1 MSLQQYVRQVKPRNE
16 SYIPPVEK
24 VQNFLYEE
32 REMNPKEFAK
42 YGGKRARTLLK
53 AIEDGTPLETDKGE
67 FSLTWIDDSDKQK
80 FATAIGGEASDYG
93 SSLKSGSRF
102 KKVFKNEKGDEFTI
116 KQLVKTAMFGGRGG
130 SGEPSGADWEDIIT
144 HHYNKLIDK
153 PGHDSN
159 ATQAVEEK
167 WDDFDDIGLK
177 IAENFKKS
185 IGATGGMVQ
194 YGAGKSKSN
203 LSDFW
208 QNPAEGISGGTDG
221 TPKTDMYNKD
231 FQISLKKAGGSQLAS
246 GSKGETMATFYA
258 ALQHF
263 SLSSEGDQVMNK
275 IMNAIENNFIKLT
288 TTKTKDELTAISKD
302 KRKQKGLSN
311 KDQIALEKYVTTQE
325 FHKKFNKEMMPE
337 LNNIPKAKGFKEW
350 FVFEAMS
357 GYSKFKEPLAVS
369 SVCME
374 FSADNG
380 KVTKFIEVTPGGKA
394 AGLSGKPTISG
405 GITKISGKVK
415 FYAAWKSGGG
425 NPYSVLRVSGDGKDF
440 EYDDTTL
447 IGCVR
452 KTIYEDKISQAF
464 LTEETEQLD
473 EFKFISRTFDRLKNM
488 GKDAILWAKNLIT
501 KIMKAIKD
509 ALNKIKQMGEKMF
522 EGAIKFLG
530 IKPDVKA
537 SLPSDLD
544 GFIYGMAN

>member
-1 MSLQQYVRQVKPRNE
+1 MSLQKYVRQVKPRNE
-16 SYIPPVEK
+16 SYIPNIEK
-24 VQNFLYEE
+24 IQNFLYEA
-32 REMNPKEFAK
+32 REMNPKELAK
-42 YGGKRARTLLK
+42 YGGKRARTLQK
-53 AIEDGTPLETDKGE
+53 AIKDGTPLETDKGE

-80 FATAIGGEASDYG
+80 FDTAIGGEASDYG

-116 KQLVKTAMFGGRGG
+116 KQLVKSDMFGGRGG

-144 HHYNKLIDK
+144 HHYNLLIGS

-159 ATQAVEEK
+159 ATKAVQEK
-167 WDDFDDIGLK
+167 WDDFDIIGEK
-177 IAENFKKS
+177 IAQNFIKEIGKS
-185 IGATGGMVQ
+185 GMTQ

-208 QNPAEGISGGTDG
+208 KNPAEGIPGGTDG
-221 TPKTDMYNKD
+221 TPKTDMYNKNY
-231 FQISLKKAGGSQLAS
+231 QVSLKKAGGSQLAS
-246 GSKGETMATFYA
+246 GSKGETLATFYA
-258 ALQHF
+258 ALQHL
-263 SLSSEGDQVMNK
+263 SLTSEGQE
-275 IMNAIENNFIKLT
+275 IMNNIMKAIQDNFEKLS
-288 TTKTKDELTAISKD
+288 TTKTKDEMDAISKD
-302 KRKQKGLSN
+302 KRKQKGLSD
-311 KDQIALEKYVTTQE
+311 KDQTALTGYITTDE
-325 FHKKFNKEMMPE
+325 FHKKFNKEMLSD
-337 LNNIPKAKGFKEW
+337 LNSIPKSKEFKEW

-357 GYSKFKEPLAVS
+357 GFSKFKEPLAIS

-380 KVTKFIEVTPGGKA
+380 NITKFIEVTDGGKA
-394 AGLSGKPTISG
+394 AGLKGTPTISG
-405 GITKISGKVK
+405 GIKTISGKVK

-425 NPYSVLRVSGDGKDF
+425 NPYSVLRVSGDDKDF

-447 IGCVR
+447 IGCIR

-464 LTEETEQLD
+464 LTEETGQLD
-473 EFKFISRTFDRLKNM
+473 EFRFIGRTFDRLKKM

-501 KIMKAIKD
+501 KIMKAVKN
-509 ALNKIKQMGEKMF
+509 ALDKIKKMGKKMF

-537 SLPSDLD
+537 SLPSDLN